1 MGIAQV
7 TVCTRGWF
15 SAIAQ
20 FGGRSIFSFMS
31 HVPIVLNGRRE
42 CHRKLTIEYRRRTR
56 IRKQDISYQWTVV
69 RQGVSPGRGKL
80 KDGRSKKMVKK
91 PQAGN
96 VDWS

>member
-1 MGIAQV
+1 MGTAQV

-15 SAIAQ
+15 SAI
-20 FGGRSIFSFMS
+20 RSPFDLLV
-31 HVPIVLNGRRE
+31 HVPRIDSACSGRRE

>member
-1 MGIAQV
+1 
-7 TVCTRGWF
+7 
-15 SAIAQ
+15 
-20 FGGRSIFSFMS
+20 MS
-31 HVPIVLNGRRE
+31 HVPDSACSGRRE

-56 IRKQDISYQWTVV
+56 IRKQDVSYEWTVV
-69 RQGVSPGRGKL
+69 RRRVRQEGVSPEHGKL